1 MTSSA
6 LLLVLGTLLSSS
18 VLHPSAGVHVGN
30 GTHSD
35 PAWALATPVL
45 KLACASR
52 VTEGAVG
59 STEADLDRALDALFH
74 RGDATADEALV
85 ILMNFY
91 IGESRGT
98 DLWENVVDRGPRMI
112 PLLKKYK
119 TRVNSLP
126 SVKCKTR
133 IRLTSESATE
143 ALDSAISAIVGAEQK
158 PST

>member
-1 MTSSA
+1 M
-6 LLLVLGTLLSSS
+6 
-18 VLHPSAGVHVGN
+18 
-30 GTHSD
+30 
-35 PAWALATPVL
+35 
-45 KLACASR
+45 
-52 VTEGAVG
+52 TEGAVG